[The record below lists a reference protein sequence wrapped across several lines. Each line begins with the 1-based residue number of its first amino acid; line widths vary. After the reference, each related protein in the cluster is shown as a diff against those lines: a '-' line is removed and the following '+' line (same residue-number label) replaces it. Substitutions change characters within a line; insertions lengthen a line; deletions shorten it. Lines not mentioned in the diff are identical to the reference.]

1 MQESTP
7 QHDSSE
13 GPTRVAVLVGPLE
26 DDDRCDFSNTAFMAL
41 AIDVHNLTKS
51 YRTKAGETVD
61 AVKGI
66 DLQVSEGEILAF
78 LGSNGAGK
86 TTTIEIL
93 EGFRERTSG
102 DVLVLGEDPER
113 PSKTW
118 REDIG
123 IVLQESSPDGDLTAR
138 ESVAMYASFYASP
151 RPIDDVLETVGLA
164 SSAGQRTKALS
175 GGQKR
180 RLDLAIALVGDP
192 RLIFLDEPT
201 TGFDP
206 SARREA
212 WEMIEQLRNV
222 GATVLLT
229 THYMDE
235 AEHLADRIVVISG
248 GLIAAEGSAADLAD
262 QVELRTRIAWDPAE
276 VPVDALPAALVSHIQ
291 DSSGELAIE
300 TTEVTEVVHALTS
313 WATTNNVR
321 LDSLS
326 VNRPNLEDTFLRLT
340 EQGADQSGVDQ
351 YGADQ

>member
-1 MQESTP
+1 M
-7 QHDSSE
+7 
-13 GPTRVAVLVGPLE
+13 
-26 DDDRCDFSNTAFMAL
+26 NL
-41 AIDVHNLTKS
+41 AIEVNGLTKS
-51 YRTKAGETVD
+51 YKTKSGDTID

-66 DLQVSEGEILAF
+66 DLHVAEGEILAF

-93 EGFRERTSG
+93 EGFRDRTAG
-102 DVLVLGEDPER
+102 DVVVLGQDPQTA
-113 PSKTW
+113 PLSW

-123 IVLQESSPDGDLTAR
+123 IVLQESQPDADLTAR
-138 ESVAMYASFYASP
+138 EAVGMYASYYDAP
-151 RPIDDVLETVGLA
+151 RPVNEVLQIVGLGD
-164 SSAGQRTKALS
+164 SADQRTKALS

-192 RLIFLDEPT
+192 KLIFLDEPT

-212 WEMIEQLRNV
+212 WEMIEHLRDV

-235 AEHLADRIVVISG
+235 AEHLADQVKLHTRISWD
-248 GLIAAEGSAADLAD
+248 AADAPSEA
-262 QVELRTRIAWDPAE
+262 VPA
-276 VPVDALPAALVSHIQ
+276 PFRSLLVTSASEI
-291 DSSGELAIE
+291 SIE

-313 WATTNNVR
+313 WATANHRR

-326 VNRPNLEDTFLRLT
+326 VLRPNLEDTFLRLT
-340 EQGADQSGVDQ
+340 DEGSAQ
-351 YGADQ
+351 

>member
-1 MQESTP
+1 MRRRDILAPMT
-7 QHDSSE
+7 
-13 GPTRVAVLVGPLE
+13 
-26 DDDRCDFSNTAFMAL
+26 L
-41 AIDVHNLTKS
+41 AIEVHGLTKS

-66 DLQVSEGEILAF
+66 DLHVTEGEILAF

-102 DVLVLGEDPER
+102 EVRVMGHDPQDAPR
-113 PSKTW
+113 SW

-123 IVLQESSPDGDLTAR
+123 IVLQESQPDQDLTAH
-138 ESVAMYASFYASP
+138 EAVSMYASFYDAP
-151 RPIDDVLETVGLA
+151 RPVDEVLHLVGLTD
-164 SSAGQRTKALS
+164 SAGQRTKALS

-192 RLIFLDEPT
+192 KLIFLDEPT

-212 WEMIEQLRNV
+212 WGMVEQLQDL

-235 AEHLADRIVVISG
+235 AEHLADRIVVISDG
-248 GLIAAEGSAADLAD
+248 VIAAEGSAADLAD
-262 QVELRTRIAWDPAE
+262 QVQLRTRIGWSPTE
-276 VPVDALPAALVSHIQ
+276 VPADALPASLR
-291 DSSGELAIE
+291 SSITTTADGAFTME
-300 TTEVTEVVHALTS
+300 TTEVGQVVHVLTT
-313 WATTNNVR
+313 WAAQNQRR

-326 VNRPNLEDTFLRLT
+326 VLKPNLEDTFLRLT
-340 EQGADQSGVDQ
+340 DHGDDQ
-351 YGADQ
+351 

>member
-1 MQESTP
+1 MS
-7 QHDSSE
+7 
-13 GPTRVAVLVGPLE
+13 
-26 DDDRCDFSNTAFMAL
+26 L
-41 AIDVHNLTKS
+41 AIEVGGLTKS
-51 YRTKAGETVD
+51 YKTKSGETVD

-66 DLQVSEGEILAF
+66 DLHVPEGEILAF

-93 EGFRERTSG
+93 EGFRDRTSG
-102 DVLVLGEDPER
+102 DVLVLGEDPQTA
-113 PSKTW
+113 PLSW

-123 IVLQESSPDGDLTAR
+123 IVLQESQPDADLTAS
-138 ESVAMYASFYASP
+138 EAVTMYASYYSAP
-151 RPIDDVLETVGLA
+151 RPVDEVLEIVGLA
-164 SSAGQRTKALS
+164 DSAGQRTKALS

-192 RLIFLDEPT
+192 KLIFLDEPT

-212 WEMIEQLRNV
+212 WEMIEQLRNL

-248 GLIAAEGSAADLAD
+248 GLIVAEGSAADLAD
-262 QVELRTRIAWDPAE
+262 HVKLRTRISWDVADAPA
-276 VPVDALPAALVSHIQ
+276 DALPAAFQ
-291 DSSGELAIE
+291 SSLITSNDELAIE
-300 TTEVTEVVHALTS
+300 TTEVTEVVHALSS
-313 WATTNNVR
+313 WATTNGRR

-326 VNRPNLEDTFLRLT
+326 VMRPNLEDTFLRLT
-340 EQGADQSGVDQ
+340 DEGTAQ
-351 YGADQ
+351 

>member
-1 MQESTP
+1 M
-7 QHDSSE
+7 
-13 GPTRVAVLVGPLE
+13 V
-26 DDDRCDFSNTAFMAL
+26 L
-41 AIDVHNLTKS
+41 AIEVNGLTKS

-66 DLQVSEGEILAF
+66 DLHVEEGEILAF

-93 EGFRERTSG
+93 EGFRDRTSG
-102 DVLVLGEDPER
+102 EVLVLGQDPQTA
-113 PSKTW
+113 PLSW

-123 IVLQESSPDGDLTAR
+123 IVLQESKPDQDLTAR
-138 ESVAMYASFYASP
+138 ESLQMYSGYYAAP
-151 RPIDDVLETVGLA
+151 RSIDEVLNLVGLTD
-164 SSAGQRTKALS
+164 SADQRTKALS

-180 RLDLAIALVGDP
+180 RLDLAIALIGDP
-192 RLIFLDEPT
+192 KLIFLDEPT

-212 WEMIEQLRNV
+212 WGMVEQLRAV

-235 AEHLADRIVVISG
+235 AEHLADRIVVISN
-248 GLIAAEGSAADLAD
+248 GLIAAEGTAGDLAD

-276 VPVDALPAALVSHIQ
+276 VPIDALPERIRAELTT
-291 DSSGELAIE
+291 SSDHVVIE
-300 TTEVTEVVHALTS
+300 TTDVTDVVHALS
-313 WATTNNVR
+313 HWAATNSAR

-326 VNRPNLEDTFLRLT
+326 VQRPNLEDTFLRLT
-340 EQGADQSGVDQ
+340 EQGTAQ
-351 YGADQ
+351 